1 MFSTNANN
9 FQPSLLSHNLK
20 IDPKVVRP
28 TTLKSGLK
36 KSPSSQHRAAM
47 TPIAYSTHS
56 SEPFLAL
63 VVTQRDSENVLAA
76 EDSWGT
82 YLSTLRQATVEAIR
96 AKKQAQKDYLTV
108 LVEADAWSKRLEI
121 ALNNECEDN
130 ARKAL
135 CLINVLRDMEHKLKA
150 LVEKHSVQVSTLK
163 SQLAFWENQ
172 LTTYID
178 SPALAIRVRK
188 ES

>member
-1 MFSTNANN
+1 MFSTDANKL
-9 FQPSLLSHNLK
+9 QPSLLSHNLK
-20 IDPKVVRP
+20 IDAKVARP
-28 TTLKSGLK
+28 NTLKSGLK
-36 KSPSSQHRAAM
+36 KEPSSQHRAAM
-47 TPIAYSTHS
+47 TPIAYLTHS
-56 SEPFLAL
+56 SAPFLAP
-63 VVTQRDSENVLAA
+63 VITPRADENVLAA
-76 EDSWGT
+76 EDTWGT
-82 YLSTLRQATVEAIR
+82 YLSNLRQATVEAIR

-130 ARKAL
+130 VRKAL
-135 CLINVLRDMEHKLKA
+135 CLINVLKDLEHKLKA

-188 ES
+188 QP